1 VNKVKTLERS
11 LNFLLNC
18 RQPLKALISQLSD
31 DAADDAT
38 LRDEALKL
46 ASIIEARLQAT
57 LLNIMK
63 NLSTTGKNRYVLYT

>member
-1 VNKVKTLERS
+1 M
-11 LNFLLNC
+11 
-18 RQPLKALISQLSD
+18 SQLTD
-31 DAADDAT
+31 DTGADDVT

-63 NLSTTGKNRYVLYT
+63 NLSTTGKNRYV